1 MQAVIKHWSM
11 QAKLLLLLMLP
22 LLFLLF
28 FAGRFLLEQ
37 YQQLEV
43 AATVQQKV
51 TLTLSL
57 GELITG
63 LQTERGSSG
72 VFLGSKGARF
82 ADKMQ
87 QAREQSD
94 QAMMALQQLPE
105 TATLLTASLRDLSQ
119 LRLQIDQQA
128 LKSTDSAAKYTEI
141 ITALLRISHQSEQEL
156 QHRQMAQQLALLNQW
171 MEMIERAGRERALL
185 GLAFNQNQFDLTLL
199 SKITGNIGAFGSFA
213 ENVQRQVLPSQ
224 QWLLQGMSQVDSAEF
239 KRQQQLV
246 FSAGVGT
253 ALNVDSATWFELA
266 THRINQLVSLQTRL
280 LQELQQQA
288 ALVHQQANQGLWL
301 AAGLVLLL
309 LLVLGWLSWQVIHN
323 IQQAVTDI
331 NQAIL
336 ALAGRD
342 LTARVQYQSRDEFGQ
357 IASGVNQLAV
367 ELQQVLQQIDG
378 ATAQVATAAE
388 QASAVTLQTSRG
400 VAQQQQDTEMAA
412 TAMHEMST
420 TVRDVASSTAEAAEQ
435 ASTVQQ
441 HAGRGLQELQQS
453 ISLIAELTGQVQ
465 ATNGTI
471 VQVKTHS
478 QSINTV
484 LEVIRGI
491 AEQTNLLAL
500 NAAIE
505 AARAGEQGRGFAVVA
520 DEVRHLAQRTQQSTV
535 DIRQMIETLQQSTEQ
550 ASADM
555 QHSVEQAEQGM
566 QSINATGQLLHAVLS
581 GIDAIHDKTTQIA
594 SAAEEQST
602 VAEQIN
608 QNIIRISDVSTQTSA
623 GAEQTAVTAREL
635 ARLAAS
641 LQGMVARFRLG

>member
-11 QAKLLLLLMLP
+11 QAKLVLLLLLP

-37 YQQLEV
+37 YQQLQV
-43 AATVQQKV
+43 AATVQHKV

-57 GELITG
+57 GKLITG

-72 VFLGSKGARF
+72 VFLGSKGGRF
-82 ADKMQ
+82 TDKMQ

-94 QAMMALQQLPE
+94 QAMTALQQLPDS
-105 TATLLTASLRDLSQ
+105 ATLLPASLADLTQ
-119 LRLQIDQQA
+119 LRQQIDQQA

-141 ITALLRISHQSEQEL
+141 ITALLQISHQSEQEL
-156 QHRQMAQQLALLNQW
+156 QHRQMAQQLALLNQL

-253 ALNVDSATWFELA
+253 PLNIDSAAWFELA
-266 THRINQLVSLQTRL
+266 TNRINQLVALQTRL
-280 LQELQQQA
+280 LQELQLQA
-288 ALVHQQANQGLWL
+288 TLVHQQASQGLWL

-309 LLVLGWLSWQVIHN
+309 LCVLGWLSWQVIHN
-323 IQQAVTDI
+323 IQQAVSDI
-331 NQAIL
+331 NRAIL

-357 IASGVNQLAV
+357 IAGGVNQLAV

-441 HAGRGLQELQQS
+441 HAGLGLQELQQS

-566 QSINATGQLLHAVLS
+566 QSINATGQLLKAVLT